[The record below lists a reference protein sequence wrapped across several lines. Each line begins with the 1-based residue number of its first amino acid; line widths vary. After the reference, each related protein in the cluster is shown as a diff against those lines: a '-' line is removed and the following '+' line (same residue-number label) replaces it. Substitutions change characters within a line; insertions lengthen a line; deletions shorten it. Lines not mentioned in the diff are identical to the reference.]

1 MATKKKVTTTKVKKK
16 KWYPILA
23 SKNFNE
29 QLLGESYVS
38 DPEQLSNKFVNIN
51 LSTLTGNFRDQNLNL
66 TFKVYSIV
74 ESKARTVLIRYTMLP
89 SFLKRFVRRDKS
101 KVTDSFIVKDKTGKR
116 IRVKP
121 LIITHNLAA
130 KSQQTQ
136 LRKLVKDF
144 TKKYLQ
150 KITFDDF
157 IAELMKK
164 MFQKNLRN
172 VLKKVT
178 PIKFAEIRSTYY
190 ETEKFNKKVT
200 INEEPEEVPILEV
213 KEEKVVPEE
222 VKEVKET
229 KEIKEE
235 VKQEVKETK
244 EVKEVRE
251 ETVVPKETKEVKE
264 EKPKEKEEVKE
275 AKETNEKDTKN

>member
-1 MATKKKVTTTKVKKK
+1 MATKKKVITTKVKKK

-38 DPEQLSNKFVNIN
+38 DPEQLNNKFVNIN

>member
-66 TFKVYSIV
+66 TFKVFSIV

>member
-1 MATKKKVTTTKVKKK
+1 MATKKKVITTKVKKK

-66 TFKVYSIV
+66 TFKVFSIV

>member
-1 MATKKKVTTTKVKKK
+1 MATKKKVITTKVKKK

-38 DPEQLSNKFVNIN
+38 DPEQLNNKFVNIN

-130 KSQQTQ
+130 KSQQTR

-200 INEEPEEVPILEV
+200 INEEPEEVPVLEAKEEV
-213 KEEKVVPEE
+213 KEETVVP
-222 VKEVKET
+222 
-229 KEIKEE
+229 KEE
-235 VKQEVKETK
+235 PK

-251 ETVVPKETKEVKE
+251 EIVVPKEVKEVKEVKE
-264 EKPKEKEEVKE
+264 EPKKEEVKE
-275 AKETNEKDTKN
+275 AKETKEEDTKN